1 VKVVIL
7 LVIELLVSMPLA
19 MAADLPVA
27 AESLAF
33 PGAQGFGAGASGGRG
48 GAVYHVTTLDD
59 AGPGSLRDVVSQPQR
74 TVVFDVGGYIR
85 LKSVLQ
91 VASDITIA
99 GQTAPGEGVS
109 MLGYEVSFSHSKNVI
124 VRYMRFRQGATP
136 KQEKKSAIGV
146 FGGSDMIFDHC
157 SIEWGRWDCIDINES
172 DRVTFQYCIIGRG
185 ISPQRF
191 GCLCQ
196 SDHITFTHNL
206 WIDNQSRNPKAK
218 GNPIQYVN
226 NVVYNWGGGG
236 GFIEGHSE
244 ADHFADV
251 VNNVFIAGPNS
262 GGHGAFAQ
270 GKPTDKIYGSG
281 NYIDAN
287 ANGKLDGRIASDADL
302 GDVTPQK
309 TPASKLDQL
318 TIDPTETVFEKVIA
332 TAGCSLH
339 RDEVDRALIAEVQ
352 SLGASGK
359 IIQDPTDAGGP
370 GEITGGAA
378 PKDTDGDGIPDAYET
393 AHGLNPQDPTDANL
407 IGPGGYTNLERY
419 LNDLAAA
426 TN

>member
-1 VKVVIL
+1 MRAPL
-7 LVIELLVSMPLA
+7 LMLAIICGAKELA
-19 MAADLPVA
+19 FG
-27 AESLAF
+27 AEALAF
-33 PGAQGFGAGASGGRG
+33 PGAQGFGAAASGGRG

-59 AGPGSLRDVVSQPQR
+59 AGSGSLRDAVSQPHR
-74 TVVFDVGGYIR
+74 TVVFDVGGYIH

-99 GQTAPGEGVS
+99 GQTAPGEGIS
-109 MLGYEVSFSHSKNVI
+109 TLGYEVSFSRSKNVI

-136 KQEKKSAIGV
+136 KQEKKSAVSV
-146 FGGSDMIFDHC
+146 FGGSNMIFDHC

-172 DRVTFQYCIIGRG
+172 DRVTFQNCIIGRG
-185 ISPQRF
+185 IAPQRF

-270 GKPTDKIYGSG
+270 GKPTDKIYCSG
-281 NYIDAN
+281 NYIDSN
-287 ANGKLDGRIASDADL
+287 ANGKMDGRTATDQDL

-309 TPASKLDQL
+309 SPASELDQL
-318 TIDPTETVFEKVIA
+318 AIDPTEKVFEKVIA

-339 RDEVDRALIAEVQ
+339 RDEVDRALIAEVE

-370 GEITGGAA
+370 GEITGGTA
-378 PKDTDGDGIPDAYET
+378 PKDSDGDGIPDAYES
-393 AHGLNPQDPTDANL
+393 AHGLNPHDPTDANRV
-407 IGPGGYTNLERY
+407 GPDGYTSLEQY
-419 LNDLAAA
+419 LNGLATAA
-426 TN
+426 DAK